1 MQKCTNVVENPLSLS
16 PFINLLFAC
25 ITHSIFETSCVL
37 VVLIMRKNCGVCV
50 ETENVRQNTTE
61 IVIKKSL
68 HHKRKLLINFHLLWF
83 LFPLYRCCYYE

>member
-1 MQKCTNVVENPLSLS
+1 MHYSFDFRDELRARCANYAK
-16 PFINLLFAC
+16 
-25 ITHSIFETSCVL
+25 
-37 VVLIMRKNCGVCV
+37 KNCGVCV

>member
-37 VVLIMRKNCGVCV
+37 VVLITRKKIVVYGVGNRKC
-50 ETENVRQNTTE
+50 ET
-61 IVIKKSL
+61 KY
-68 HHKRKLLINFHLLWF
+68 H
-83 LFPLYRCCYYE
+83 